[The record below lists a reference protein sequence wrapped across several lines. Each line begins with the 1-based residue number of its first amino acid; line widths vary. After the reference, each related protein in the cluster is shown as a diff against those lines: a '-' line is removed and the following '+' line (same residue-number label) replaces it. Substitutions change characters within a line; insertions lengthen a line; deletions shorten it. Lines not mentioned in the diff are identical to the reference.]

1 MFYSIQS
8 IAEYLRRK
16 SRPAS
21 RASSGKSVLTE
32 TNPVASVP
40 SEFFVNGHTP
50 HFPGDTC
57 SQDEKILDIC
67 RLIRVL
73 NLGAHFGVRYHNTDA
88 RWHVCVGGS
97 LPLTD
102 LDAVY
107 ASLLNA
113 WEYAGFPNTPQIYV
127 GQADRAKVFRAFM
140 RSVSSGS
147 SQCSQ
152 SVIGRFGPAPVGAS
166 KSEEQTLGYLLGT
179 KMEYQPHT
187 LSYRL
192 DDRGA
197 SQLKELFPE
206 TWAMFERGLADGHR
220 IRESARGG

>member
-21 RASSGKSVLTE
+21 QASQASSGKSVLTE
-32 TNPVASVP
+32 T
-40 SEFFVNGHTP
+40 
-50 HFPGDTC
+50 D
-57 SQDEKILDIC
+57 
-67 RLIRVL
+67 
-73 NLGAHFGVRYHNTDA
+73 
-88 RWHVCVGGS
+88 
-97 LPLTD
+97 
-102 LDAVY
+102 
-107 ASLLNA
+107 
-113 WEYAGFPNTPQIYV
+113 
-127 GQADRAKVFRAFM
+127 
-140 RSVSSGS
+140 
-147 SQCSQ
+147 
-152 SVIGRFGPAPVGAS
+152 PVGAS

>member
-21 RASSGKSVLTE
+21 RASRASRASSGKSSLTE

-50 HFPGDTC
+50 HFPGDT
-57 SQDEKILDIC
+57 
-67 RLIRVL
+67 
-73 NLGAHFGVRYHNTDA
+73 
-88 RWHVCVGGS
+88 
-97 LPLTD
+97 
-102 LDAVY
+102 
-107 ASLLNA
+107 
-113 WEYAGFPNTPQIYV
+113 
-127 GQADRAKVFRAFM
+127 
-140 RSVSSGS
+140 
-147 SQCSQ
+147 CSQ